1 MIISLFPWY
10 DIFISHFICT
20 YTLSLSLLARELF
33 VYFCC
38 NYVRLHILSNRTTLL
53 CLPHILSLDV
63 SILRHFL
70 FMAPIR
76 KTLEWQTPTICLINF
91 TLFNWTCSINWCLL
105 ISSVPILWNTTL
117 ALLGS
122 DSPAYLVLELTNL
135 SQYKFNYC
143 TSLRVKKGA
152 NLQCLLLIYGSGNC
166 IGLILCFTWCFSD
179 RSLDYG
185 LRKTPSLI

>member
-1 MIISLFPWY
+1 MIYAFNWENHSGYNSHGLIYSFMMIISLFPWY

-38 NYVRLHILSNRTTLL
+38 NYVRLHILSSRTTLL
-53 CLPHILSLDV
+53 CLPHNLSLDV
-63 SILRHFL
+63 SILCHFL

-105 ISSVPILWNTTL
+105 IHQCRYSEHN
-117 ALLGS
+117 LGFARLQQS
-122 DSPAYLVLELTNL
+122 AYLVLEFTNL
-135 SQYKFNYC
+135 SQYKFRYYTFITC
-143 TSLRVKKGA
+143 QKRV
-152 NLQCLLLIYGSGNC
+152 QSYSVY
-166 IGLILCFTWCFSD
+166 S
-179 RSLDYG
+179 
-185 LRKTPSLI
+185 